1 MKGCFNKDLWEVRQP
16 GLEVGGFEEEQR
28 RPVAGMWRMHGSV
41 SSNIR
46 KIAGLGDALRP
57 L

>member
-1 MKGCFNKDLWEVRQP
+1 MKGCFNKDVWEVRQP

-28 RPVAGMWRMHGSV
+28 RPVAGMRRMHGSV
-41 SSNIR
+41 SSSIR
-46 KIAGLGDALRP
+46 KITGLGGALRP